1 MSRRLFPDSIL
12 AWLLLIL
19 VTGIMASQTVTMLLH
34 NLNRNEVLLH
44 LEDQRAAERIAAL
57 AVFLD
62 HTSPVLRRGVADA
75 MSGPSLAASA
85 SDKPLVANTTSPR
98 ELMPLGGGIAERLKG
113 VAWKEIRIGSGQ
125 PSEKERAN
133 DLIPVR
139 VSINLIDGAWLNFEF
154 PMVASLPWASPELLG
169 LTVGSLVAVFGL
181 CLYAL
186 LRLMR
191 PLERLT
197 LAAEA
202 LGRSGTAQQLPETGV
217 GEVRRAASAF
227 NNMQARIGRLIE
239 DRLQM
244 IAAISHDLKTPI
256 TRLRLRAELMEDD
269 EMRLKMLRDLAEMES
284 MIGSTL
290 AFAREEGNPEPR
302 ESLDLRALVKEAGEH
317 QSALRLSVAGAGPWE
332 FQAQPLALKRAIA
345 NLIDNAIKYGDEAVV
360 TLSRQK
366 DPRGADRFEIRI
378 DDNGP
383 GIPENEMERVY
394 RPFYRIEASRNR
406 DSGGTGLGLAIAR
419 SAVLAHGGEI
429 ELHNRINSDGRTNS
443 IGRARSDGPADGDGQ
458 IVGLTARVTLPA

>member
-1 MSRRLFPDSIL
+1 MTRRFFPDSIL

-19 VTGIMASQTVTMLLH
+19 VTGILASQAVTVLLH

-44 LEDQRAAERIAAL
+44 LEDQRAAERLAAL
-57 AVFLD
+57 IVFLD
-62 HTSPVLRRGVADA
+62 HTSPVLRRGVAEA
-75 MSGPSLAASA
+75 MSGPSLNAHV
-85 SDKPLVANTTSPR
+85 SDQPLVTTPSTQR
-98 ELMPLGGGIAERLKG
+98 ELAPLADAISDHLEG
-113 VAWKEIRIGSGQ
+113 VAWKEILIGSGQ
-125 PSEKERAN
+125 PSEKERAA
-133 DLIPVR
+133 DLIPIQ
-139 VSINLIDGAWLNFEF
+139 VSISLIDGTWLNFAF
-154 PMVASLPWASPELLG
+154 PMVADLPWASPDLIG
-169 LTVGSLVAVFGL
+169 LTAGSVIAVLGL

-202 LGRSGTAQQLPETGV
+202 LGRSGTTQQLPETGV

-227 NNMQARIGRLIE
+227 NKMQARIGRLIE

-269 EMRLKMLRDLAEMES
+269 ETRLKLLKDLSEMEA
-284 MIGSTL
+284 MINSTL

-302 ESLDLRALVKEAGEH
+302 ETLDLRALVKEAGEH
-317 QSALRLSVAGAGPWE
+317 QAAMRLNIAGAGPWDIHG
-332 FQAQPLALKRAIA
+332 QPLALKRAVA
-345 NLIDNAIKYGDEAVV
+345 NLIDNAVKYGDEAIV
-360 TLSRQK
+360 TLMRNK
-366 DPRGADRFEIRI
+366 DSSDADRFEIRI
-378 DDNGP
+378 DDRGP
-383 GIPENEMERVY
+383 GIAPQEIERVF

-419 SAVLAHGGEI
+419 SAILAHGGEI
-429 ELHNRINSDGRTNS
+429 ELYNRTNER
-443 IGRARSDGPADGDGQ
+443 GEVA
-458 IVGLTARVTLPA
+458 GLTARITLPQ

>member
-1 MSRRLFPDSIL
+1 MSRRFFPDSIL

-19 VTGIMASQTVTMLLH
+19 VTGVLASQAVTMLLH

-62 HTSPVLRRGVADA
+62 HTAPVLRRGVADA
-75 MSGPSLAASA
+75 MSGPSLNARVSA
-85 SDKPLVANTTSPR
+85 QPLVATTDAPR
-98 ELMPLGGGIAERLKG
+98 ELAPLAGALADRLKS
-113 VAWKEIRIGSGQ
+113 VNWREIRVGTGQ
-125 PSEKERAN
+125 PSEQERNA
-133 DLIPVR
+133 DLVPIR
-139 VSINLIDGAWLNFEF
+139 VAIGLIDGTWLNFEF
-154 PMVASLPWASPELLG
+154 PMVARLPWASPELLG
-169 LTVGSLVAVFGL
+169 LTVGSVLAVLGL

-202 LGRSGTAQQLPETGV
+202 LGRSGATQQLPETGV

-227 NNMQARIGRLIE
+227 NKMQARIGRLIE

-269 EMRLKMLRDLAEMES
+269 ETRLKMLKDLAEMEA

-302 ESLDLRALVKEAGEH
+302 RNLDLRALVKEAGEH
-317 QSALRLSVAGAGPWE
+317 QTAMRLGIAGPGPWE
-332 FQAQPLALKRAIA
+332 LEAQPLALKRAIA
-345 NLIDNAIKYGDEAVV
+345 NLIDNAIKYGEEAAV
-360 TLSRQK
+360 TLSRGK
-366 DPRGADRFEIRI
+366 DAQGQDRFEIRI
-378 DDNGP
+378 DDKGP
-383 GIPENEMERVY
+383 GIPPEETDRVF
-394 RPFYRIEASRNR
+394 RPFYRLEASRNR
-406 DSGGTGLGLAIAR
+406 DSGGAGLGLAIAR
-419 SAVLAHGGEI
+419 SAILAHGGEI
-429 ELHNRINSDGRTNS
+429 ELHNRINGS
-443 IGRARSDGPADGDGQ
+443 GQ
-458 IVGLTARVTLPA
+458 VAGLTARVILPA